1 MLDKPT
7 PSALEN
13 FVKGFKQEETEV
25 PLSKEVVEQIVR
37 ELLLELPGHGWH
49 PVSDVNELYRTQRG
63 ELIVRRESPQ
73 RLLDAVINK
82 HDLELSFGADFG
94 PKYFNSAIW
103 TSHTPETMRWA
114 MQEGFSKAGGMT
126 VVEMI
131 DPEVSQIQSEMI
143 ETSVPSI
150 KMANGEVIDRL
161 KYRATSGT
169 VRPKDLRFILVA
181 TIAQRFPV
189 EQMTQEEHHRFDE
202 WQEEMKAYHEAK
214 KDGHRLKLPDPFNI
228 VRAFV
233 PKKEAVAEDASEEIL
248 KKAA

>member
-13 FVKGFKQEETEV
+13 FVKGFKQKETEV

-37 ELLLELPGHGWH
+37 ELLVELPGHGWH
-49 PVSDVNELYRTQRG
+49 PVSDVSELYRSQRG
-63 ELIVRRESPQ
+63 ELIVRKESPQ

-94 PKYFNSAIW
+94 EKYFNSAVW
-103 TSHTPETMRWA
+103 TPHTPETMRWA
-114 MQEGFSKAGGMT
+114 MQEGFNKAGGLT

-131 DPEVSQIQSEMI
+131 DPAVSNIQSEMI

-150 KMANGEVIDRL
+150 KMPNGEVINRL
-161 KYRATSGT
+161 MYRATSGT
-169 VRPKDLRFILVA
+169 VRPEDLRFILVA

-189 EQMTQEEHHRFDE
+189 DQMTEEEHHRFDE
-202 WQEEMKAYHEAK
+202 WQEEMKEFEQAK
-214 KDGHRLKLPDPFNI
+214 KEGHRIKQPDPFNI

-233 PKKEAVAEDASEEIL
+233 PKKDV
-248 KKAA
+248 